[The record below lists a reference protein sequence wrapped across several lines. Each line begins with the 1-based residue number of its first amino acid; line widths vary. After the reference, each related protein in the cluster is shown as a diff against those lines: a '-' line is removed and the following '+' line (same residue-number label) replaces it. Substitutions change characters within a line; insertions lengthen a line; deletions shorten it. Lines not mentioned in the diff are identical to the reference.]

1 MWLQNEAHVQNTDM
15 YYKMFQMCFL
25 LFWCCMYSWMATADI
40 ELTPRQVWHSRTVR
54 NRVASIIIFLGF
66 SFLYTKKNCTFSL
79 QEILFPPIKRLE
91 TVNYLDAVFCITKKW
106 SWGSYWI
113 AQTTQSKKKKNS
125 VVFFYKL
132 LYQRYVYSWLYPMI
146 DEAMSCRCSCRQTSS
161 PLYFYST

>member
-1 MWLQNEAHVQNTDM
+1 MDM
-15 YYKMFQMCFL
+15 YYQMFQMCFH
-25 LFWCCMYSWMATADI
+25 LFWICFYSWMATADI

-54 NRVASIIIFLGF
+54 NRVAAIIIFLGF

-91 TVNYLDAVFCITKKW
+91 TVNYLDAVFCITKKMILRQLLNCA
-106 SWGSYWI
+106 SYTI
-113 AQTTQSKKKKNS
+113 QRKIS

-146 DEAMSCRCSCRQTSS
+146 DEAMSCRQTSS
-161 PLYFYST
+161 PPYFYST